1 MDRKLQLLIEIR
13 ERSITNTWML
23 YRDGTFY
30 RTDRYKRQLAVGTH
44 LKSLLSEMVRDG
56 LLRILGFRV
65 QLTKKGE
72 QEIEIRGR

>member
-30 RTDRYKRQLAVGTH
+30 RTDRHKRQLAVGTH